1 MAPRA
6 RNTEATEVTAPAIPA
21 DEAFANV
28 IAAER
33 DAAFM
38 NAQALETQ
46 KIAREGIFN
55 RELARLDAEFK
66 AEMASLDAQIE
77 THRRKINAADA
88 ALESLAGHPSNV
100 VAMAAE

>member
-1 MAPRA
+1 MTTRKK
-6 RNTEATEVTAPAIPA
+6 NVEVSAPAIPA

-38 NAQALETQ
+38 DAQALETQ
-46 KIAREGIFN
+46 KIAREGVFN

-66 AEMASLDAQIE
+66 AEMASIDGQIA
-77 THRRKINAADA
+77 THRRKIIAADA
-88 ALESLAGHPSNV
+88 ALESLKGEPSNV

>member
-1 MAPRA
+1 MTVRKKQV
-6 RNTEATEVTAPAIPA
+6 EVTAPVIPA

-38 NAQALETQ
+38 DAQALETQ
-46 KIAREGIFN
+46 KIAREGVFN

-66 AEMASLDAQIE
+66 ADMASLDEQIG
-77 THRRKINAADA
+77 TQRRKINAADA
-88 ALESLAGHPSNV
+88 ALESLKAGESNV
-100 VAMAAE
+100 VPMAAE